1 MKRDSPG
8 CVPTLTGMSLVL
20 SDLNIEQFQPRLV
33 RATITAVSG
42 DYASARIDA
51 NGHTSDATV
60 PRSHWYPRVP
70 LTVGESHVFAQLS
83 DDAHPLL
90 SVTDK
95 RVPGL
100 VLESWIPELRTGDI
114 RVLRVS
120 RIPGARAKIAVAATR
135 EGVDPIEVSV
145 GGRAQNMTAYSAAL
159 HGERAEMIA
168 FHKDPDVFLRH
179 AIGQSIVDI
188 ETTSEGTIVW
198 VPDHVL
204 DAAVGKHA
212 LNAILAHR
220 ITRIRFRIQ
229 PVSERPP
236 TPPSPVAPAVTVVDT
251 PCEGDPR
258 LLGDSAAPDSD
269 LVAPLAA

>member
-1 MKRDSPG
+1 
-8 CVPTLTGMSLVL
+8 MSLVL
-20 SDLNIEQFQPRLV
+20 SDLNIEQFQPRLA

-42 DYASARIDA
+42 DYASARIEV
-51 NGHTSDATV
+51 NGRTSDATV

-120 RIPGARAKIAVAATR
+120 RIPGVRAKIAVAATR

-179 AIGQSIVDI
+179 AIGQTIVDI
-188 ETTSEGTIVW
+188 ETTSDGTIVW
-198 VPDHVL
+198 VPDHVY

-220 ITRIRFRIQ
+220 ITRVRFRIQ
-229 PVSERPP
+229 PVSQRPP
-236 TPPSPVAPAVTVVDT
+236 TPPPPTAPALSVVD
-251 PCEGDPR
+251 PPAESEPR
-258 LLGDSAAPDSD
+258 ALEESLESD
-269 LVAPLAA
+269 ANLAAPLAA